1 MSDVLLFQTNDNGE
15 INVVGGIVELSSGLE
30 TAAYLSLFGGNEQDA
45 GIDQDVQT
53 WWGNIDESDPAKH
66 YKSETQHLIN
76 ILPANTG
83 NMRRLE
89 QATLRDL
96 DWFVKEKIASS
107 IGVVAS
113 IPDLN
118 KVSIEILITAQ
129 GIEHVF
135 NFTENWKVRS

>member
-1 MSDVLLFQTNDNGE
+1 MSDVLLFQTNDNGD
-15 INVVGGIVELSSGLE
+15 INVVNGIVELSSGLE

-45 GIDQDVQT
+45 GIDQDVTT
-53 WWGNIDESDPAKH
+53 WWGNVGENDKSKR
-66 YKSETQHLIN
+66 YKSETQYLIN

-89 QATLRDL
+89 NAVLRDL
-96 DWFVKEKIASS
+96 DWFVSEKIASS
-107 IGVVAS
+107 IGVIAS

-118 KVSIEILITAQ
+118 KVNIEIVITAQ

-135 NFTENWKVRS
+135 KFTENWKIRS